1 MDRGPIPGWAPADER
16 TLTGDAA
23 RRPVGAVVGE
33 AFGLYRRHARPLL
46 LMTAALEVPATLLAL
61 PYLVLTWSVL
71 AESLASLPSIG
82 ALPVPDGQGG
92 VSVTAWTT
100 AFAEHYRVL
109 SDPLVGALGGAGAI
123 LPYVAMVILAALFG
137 AFLLAPDSATQ
148 SPRAA
153 ARRTLR
159 AWLPLLIVSVILV
172 TAWALLGLASAL
184 VNARML
190 DAQLAGGSDPS
201 ASSAGFGIGFAFLL
215 LFGAGVYVIA
225 RAAFVPQAVTLE
237 STGLGSAVRR
247 SIRLTHRRVLHVVL
261 ILVLGGL
268 IIGFAGGLMLL
279 VVGLV
284 ATLLVVIGGAGMLP
298 VVGIVGG
305 LGYLVIQVLVGP
317 IVPLLTT
324 ILYRDA
330 RDAGER

>member
-1 MDRGPIPGWAPADER
+1 M
-16 TLTGDAA
+16 
-23 RRPVGAVVGE
+23 
-33 AFGLYRRHARPLL
+33 
-46 LMTAALEVPATLLAL
+46 
-61 PYLVLTWSVL
+61 
-71 AESLASLPSIG
+71 
-82 ALPVPDGQGG
+82 
-92 VSVTAWTT
+92 
-100 AFAEHYRVL
+100 
-109 SDPLVGALGGAGAI
+109 
-123 LPYVAMVILAALFG
+123 
-137 AFLLAPDSATQ
+137 
-148 SPRAA
+148 
-153 ARRTLR
+153 
-159 AWLPLLIVSVILV
+159 SVILV